1 MKTSASHCRSFI
13 FPVIIAFLSGVCYSQ
28 MGSDMGTDNSG
39 KNFWEKK
46 TIKAEVTKVDKNNN
60 EVTLKGPKDREI
72 TLVIDKNLDLRN
84 VKEGD
89 SVIAEFFRS
98 VAIQVSKPTPQQEK
112 EPFTILES
120 KKIAPAGVE
129 LAGGSLRQIKAL
141 TTIKKVDMAA
151 KQIVIEGLKGNE
163 ITLSVTDKN
172 MLNKVKEGEKAV
184 ITYTEAMATRLEKTK

>member
-1 MKTSASHCRSFI
+1 MKISVSYCRSFI
-13 FPVIIAFLSGVCYSQ
+13 CPVIIAFLSGVCFSQ
-28 MGSDMGTDNSG
+28 MDSDLGTDNSG
-39 KNFWEKK
+39 KNFWEKQ

-60 EVTLKGPKDREI
+60 EVTLKGPKDKEV

-89 SVIAEFFRS
+89 SVTAEFFRS

-112 EPFTILES
+112 EPYTILES

-129 LAGGSLRQIKAL
+129 LAGGRLRQIKAL
-141 TTIKKVDMAA
+141 TTVKKVDMAE

-172 MLNKVKEGEKAV
+172 MLEKVKKGEKAV
-184 ITYTEAMATRLEKTK
+184 ITYTEAMATKLEKTK